1 MKRLLKKEVSLDTY
15 TWQKK
20 YAHLTSNLVIP
31 AVDEKFKRRFSISA
45 SMEEISK
52 LPQNQE
58 TKKVCIQWVLTLGP
72 PIQTFHRITGSSHK
86 TSFSCSISTL
96 WSAGGSVEW
105 EISAKEAFAAGECLS
120 FIIFMFNFD
129 SFHSEMFF
137 KKMCW
142 YTYKSLRSTHFFFLR
157 KAKIIFFYF

>member
-1 MKRLLKKEVSLDTY
+1 MPIMCLHNTTAKFVKLPTYASNEKNIIDSMLKMVNNLDIFENSIISDQKPSAKRQMKRLLKKEVSLDTY

-58 TKKVCIQWVLTLGP
+58 TKKVYPT
-72 PIQTFHRITGSSHK
+72 
-86 TSFSCSISTL
+86 
-96 WSAGGSVEW
+96 
-105 EISAKEAFAAGECLS
+105 
-120 FIIFMFNFD
+120 
-129 SFHSEMFF
+129 
-137 KKMCW
+137 
-142 YTYKSLRSTHFFFLR
+142 
-157 KAKIIFFYF
+157 